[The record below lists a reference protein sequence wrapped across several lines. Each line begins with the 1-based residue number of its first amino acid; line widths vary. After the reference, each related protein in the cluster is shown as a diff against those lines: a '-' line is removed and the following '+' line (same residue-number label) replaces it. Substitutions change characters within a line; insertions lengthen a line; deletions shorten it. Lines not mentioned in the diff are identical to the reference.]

1 MNLFP
6 TQKILDTNNFR
17 CDYMKDKKVTYYE
30 VKEEILNVISH
41 GIGLLLS
48 IAALVLLV
56 VFASLEGTTWHIVS
70 FAIYGASLIVLYSAS
85 TLYHYVQH
93 PELRRKLNI
102 FDHAAIYI
110 LIAGT
115 YTPFTLIV
123 LKGWVGWTIF
133 GFSWGLAI
141 IRVIL
146 KLFYTGEYDKISTL
160 AYVLMGWL
168 IIFAIKPLVGNLPF
182 KGLMW
187 LLSGGVAYTVGALL
201 YSIKSI
207 RYNHAIFHIF
217 VLFGSF
223 SHFIAIFFYVLP
235 IKK

>member
-1 MNLFP
+1 
-6 TQKILDTNNFR
+6 
-17 CDYMKDKKVTYYE
+17 MKDKKVTYYE

-70 FAIYGASLIVLYSAS
+70 FSVYGASLIVLYSAS

-93 PELRRKLNI
+93 PELRRRLNI

-115 YTPFTLIV
+115 YTPFTLVV

-133 GFSWGLAI
+133 GL
-141 IRVIL
+141 
-146 KLFYTGEYDKISTL
+146 
-160 AYVLMGWL
+160 
-168 IIFAIKPLVGNLPF
+168 
-182 KGLMW
+182 
-187 LLSGGVAYTVGALL
+187 
-201 YSIKSI
+201 
-207 RYNHAIFHIF
+207 
-217 VLFGSF
+217 
-223 SHFIAIFFYVLP
+223 
-235 IKK
+235 